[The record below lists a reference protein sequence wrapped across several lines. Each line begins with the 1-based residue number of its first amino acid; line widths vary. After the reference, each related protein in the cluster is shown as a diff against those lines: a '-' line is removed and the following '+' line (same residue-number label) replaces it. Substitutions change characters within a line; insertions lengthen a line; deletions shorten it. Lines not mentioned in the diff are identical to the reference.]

1 MKGNVNQ
8 IFMKKMQLESP
19 LGLHTK
25 KVTTGQDQ
33 RHRGRERKCRG
44 EKEEKS
50 NFKMALKLKKSG
62 REN

>member
-1 MKGNVNQ
+1 
-8 IFMKKMQLESP
+8 MKKMQLESP